1 LERGTK
7 EIWDFGEPTVALSVI
22 LADAAARRN
31 ETSSETP
38 NLPDD
43 MNRSCHLPKL
53 ERVAAKRW
61 CDRLVGLVA
70 LRSGHDPG

>member
-1 LERGTK
+1 
-7 EIWDFGEPTVALSVI
+7 VLSVI
-22 LADAAARRN
+22 LANAAVRRN
-31 ETSSETP
+31 ETESETP

-43 MNRSCHLPKL
+43 MNHSYHLPKL

-61 CDRLVGLVA
+61 CDRLVGLAV